1 MAEKEFLL
9 GNRARELLRYTNQA
23 TRVVS
28 DDVSLTDVQ
37 KIIRRISELD
47 DIREVRSACS
57 QIIHATDRKKKEG
70 FSRSKY
76 RLYGVELRMIAK
88 GIVRDIHS
96 ANNKHFATEYQQRL
110 DKIDDILDGCTLML
124 EYIQICYDERIISL
138 KKVETWTKKVND
150 VKYMAASWRKND
162 GGRARKLA
170 AEEQTAADKRQYQ
183 IATSA
188 CRDAIR
194 AAKQGY

>member
-76 RLYGVELRMIAK
+76 RLYGEELRMIAK

-96 ANNKHFATEYQQRL
+96 ANNKHFATEYQEFRKT
-110 DKIDDILDGCTLML
+110 DKRKSPAYLM
-124 EYIQICYDERIISL
+124 I
-138 KKVETWTKKVND
+138 
-150 VKYMAASWRKND
+150 AASGIPYTKRS
-162 GGRARKLA
+162 RPFLSRSA
-170 AEEQTAADKRQYQ
+170 AGSTAITKRSA
-183 IATSA
+183 ATA
-188 CRDAIR
+188 MLQKPTIGFKEDT
-194 AAKQGY
+194 K